1 MVVFLV
7 SSQKIVTFIQGI
19 KLLQLID
26 ILGGGDET
34 YLMFTW
40 GVNQNMHSILVY
52 VGCSIINLAL
62 FCNLHPRSVQS

>member
-1 MVVFLV
+1 MVVSLV

-40 GVNQNMHSILVY
+40 GVNQNMHSALVY

-62 FCNLHPRSVQS
+62 YCNLHPRSVQF

>member
-26 ILGGGDET
+26 ILGGDET

-52 VGCSIINLAL
+52 VGCSIISLAL
-62 FCNLHPRSVQS
+62 YCNLHPRSVQS

>member
-26 ILGGGDET
+26 IWGDET

-40 GVNQNMHSILVY
+40 VVNQNMHSILVY
-52 VGCSIINLAL
+52 VGCSIISLAL
-62 FCNLHPRSVQS
+62 YCNLHPRSVQS